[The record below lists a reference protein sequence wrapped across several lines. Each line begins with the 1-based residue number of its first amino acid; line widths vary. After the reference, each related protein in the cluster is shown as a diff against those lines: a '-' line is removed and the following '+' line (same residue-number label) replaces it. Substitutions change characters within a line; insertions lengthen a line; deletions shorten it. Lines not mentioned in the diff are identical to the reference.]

1 MNHKKIMSKKI
12 LLSIGVLLI
21 NITNVLAQ
29 QDKHFS
35 MFQISKVQSNPA
47 AAGFFE
53 GDYQLFTNYRNQWM
67 TVADNPFTTISASF
81 DTRIK
86 ASNGFIGTGIN
97 FYNDVSGD
105 ARYMVNQITVP
116 VNYAIE
122 LSKNN
127 HISLGLAPSFYQRS
141 ISGTNVTWDNQWT
154 GVAFDQSVSN
164 GEPIPNENISL
175 GTFDLNAGIFWQG
188 NFSKFSW
195 LGLGVSGQHLT
206 KQKINYFNIDNGL
219 YRKVVFSAYGNF
231 SQNNSNFTLKP
242 NAMAFIQGPNKM
254 LVLGSGFDFLLKGKS
269 LHTAYNQRTSIEFG
283 VYGRVKDAL
292 IANVLFHMSGLTIG
306 ASFDYNVSSL
316 SVATGGVGAMEFLLA
331 YKFSNARG
339 LGAPSIH

>member
-1 MNHKKIMSKKI
+1 MNKKAI
-12 LLSIGVLLI
+12 LSVGLFFACASIA
-21 NITNVLAQ
+21 NAQ

-67 TVADNPFTTISASF
+67 TISDNPFTTISASF
-81 DTRIK
+81 DTRIN

-97 FYNDVSGD
+97 FYNDISGD
-105 ARYMVNQITVP
+105 ARYMVNQVTVP

-122 LSKNN
+122 INKHNRL
-127 HISLGLAPSFYQRS
+127 SLGLAPSFYQRS
-141 ISGTNVTWDNQWT
+141 ISSTNVTWDNQWT
-154 GVAFDQSVSN
+154 GVSFDQSVSN
-164 GEPIPNENISL
+164 GESVSNENLSL
-175 GTFDLNAGIFWQG
+175 GTFDLNAGLFWQG
-188 NFSKFSW
+188 SFSKYSW
-195 LGLGVSGQHLT
+195 LGIGVSGQHLT
-206 KQKINYFNIDNGL
+206 KQKINYFNVDNGL

-242 NAMAFIQGPNKM
+242 NAMAFIQGPNNM
-254 LVLGSGFDFLLKGKS
+254 IVFGSGFDFMLKGKS

-283 VYGRVKDAL
+283 VYGRIKDAL
-292 IANVLFHMSGLTIG
+292 ITNVLFHMSGLTIG

-316 SVATGGVGAMEFLLA
+316 NVASGGAGAMEFLLA